1 MSSRTHAGE
10 ENEPLRRYSCT
21 PHTLTPLLTVLA
33 MSPCNASATS
43 SWGREIPTPP
53 SSGGSESVLLQDKQG
68 AVRLRAEEKEL
79 KETLQP
85 LMDHSQ
91 EGAHRTDFPHQ
102 KNEHQQVFCRRDS
115 RVLTPPSTR
124 GRRMCDVLCRSG
136 AADKYH
142 RQRIRH
148 IRHLNDLSEPPAW
161 MLDDLDLFSPSSP
174 RDTLRNRGNVPTCAP
189 LPSASRP
196 IRDASH
202 NPFIEGGPA
211 DVGLSG
217 PHGRSTL
224 KHASARPP
232 KDPDSTIYV
241 LYVIEFEE
249 LTLHFSRGQRVV
261 YTDTNKCKHTTS
273 PLHDDY
279 ASPPRPRL
287 LFPMA
292 HRQHAP
298 YVIPERNASSED
310 DLSDPIGG
318 LPSGGLFAEEILAR
332 AKDSSTEQHD
342 HTLGDSDAKWFASN
356 THSRS
361 RFVLPAKN
369 RELLARLNH
378 VSWVDHEE

>member
-1 MSSRTHAGE
+1 M
-10 ENEPLRRYSCT
+10 
-21 PHTLTPLLTVLA
+21 
-33 MSPCNASATS
+33 
-43 SWGREIPTPP
+43 
-53 SSGGSESVLLQDKQG
+53 LLQDKQG

-79 KETLQP
+79 KETLQS

-91 EGAHRTDFPHQ
+91 EGAHRTDLSHQ
-102 KNEHQQVFCRRDS
+102 KNEHQQVFFRRDS

-124 GRRMCDVLCRSG
+124 GRRMCDVLCRG
-136 AADKYH
+136 GVADKYH

-148 IRHLNDLSEPPAW
+148 IRHLKDMSEPPAW
-161 MLDDLDLFSPSSP
+161 MLDDLELYSPSSS
-174 RDTLRNRGNVPTCAP
+174 RDTLRNQGNVPTCAP

-217 PHGRSTL
+217 PHGRSRL

-241 LYVIEFEE
+241 F
-249 LTLHFSRGQRVV
+249 RGQRVV
-261 YTDTNKCKHTTS
+261 YTDTDKSKHTSS
-273 PLHDDY
+273 PLHDDC

-287 LFPMA
+287 LFPTT

-310 DLSDPIGG
+310 DLSNSIGG
-318 LPSGGLFAEEILAR
+318 LPSGGLFAEEIWAR

-342 HTLGDSDAKWFASN
+342 HTLEDSDAKWFASN